1 MATTAPRR
9 TARTAN
15 TQTANNELNIIP
27 ASQWLKDNQIVGM
40 DASVSVNTNGYP
52 FVGFTNK
59 AGVRETIYFSR
70 NSAKYFSEEDV
81 FDTAQAQL
89 DFLRTISF
97 ADTTNAQGEKRTKMF
112 MAKES
117 ISIVDILAQL

>member
-1 MATTAPRR
+1 MKTTVRKTVAKKG
-9 TARTAN
+9 TQSAN
-15 TQTANNELNIIP
+15 GELNIIP
-27 ASQWLKDNQIVGM
+27 ASQWLKDNSIVGM
-40 DASVSVNTNGYP
+40 DAAVSVNTNGYP

-59 AGVRETIYFSR
+59 AGVRETIYFSV

-81 FDTAQAQL
+81 FDTAEAQL
-89 DFLRTISF
+89 EFLRSISF

-112 MAKES
+112 MAKET

>member
-1 MATTAPRR
+1 MKP
-9 TARTAN
+9 TARKTVAKKG
-15 TQTANNELNIIP
+15 TQSTNGELNIIP

-40 DASVSVNTNGYP
+40 DAAVSVNTNGYP

-59 AGVRETIYFSR
+59 AGVRENIYLSV

-81 FDTAQAQL
+81 FDTAEAQL
-89 DFLRTISF
+89 EFLRSISF

-112 MAKES
+112 MAKET

>member
-1 MATTAPRR
+1 MKTTVRKTVAKKG
-9 TARTAN
+9 TQSAN
-15 TQTANNELNIIP
+15 GELNIIP

-40 DASVSVNTNGYP
+40 DAAVSVNTNGYP

-59 AGVRETIYFSR
+59 AGVRENIYFSVKT
-70 NSAKYFSEEDV
+70 AKYFSEEDV
-81 FDTAQAQL
+81 FDTAEAQL
-89 DFLRTISF
+89 EFLRSISF

-112 MAKES
+112 MAKET

>member
-1 MATTAPRR
+1 MKTTATRR
-9 TARTAN
+9 TVARAN
-15 TQTANNELNIIP
+15 TQSTNSELNIIP

-59 AGVRETIYFSR
+59 AGVRENIYFSVKT
-70 NSAKYFSEEDV
+70 AKYFSEEDV
-81 FDTAQAQL
+81 FDTAEAQL
-89 DFLRTISF
+89 EFLRSISF

-112 MAKES
+112 MAKETV
-117 ISIVDILAQL
+117 SIVDILAQL

>member
-1 MATTAPRR
+1 MKTTARK
-9 TARTAN
+9 TVAKKGTQSAN
-15 TQTANNELNIIP
+15 GELNIIP

-40 DASVSVNTNGYP
+40 DAAVSVNTNGYP

-59 AGVRETIYFSR
+59 AGVRENIYFSV

-81 FDTAQAQL
+81 FDTAEAQL
-89 DFLRTISF
+89 QFLRSISF

-112 MAKES
+112 MAKETV
-117 ISIVDILAQL
+117 SIVDILAQL

>member
-1 MATTAPRR
+1 MKTI
-9 TARTAN
+9 ARKTVAKKG
-15 TQTANNELNIIP
+15 TQSTNGELDIIP
-27 ASQWLKDNQIVGM
+27 ASQWLKDNDIVGM

-59 AGVRETIYFSR
+59 AGVRENIYFSV
-70 NSAKYFSEEDV
+70 NSSKYFSEEDV
-81 FDTAQAQL
+81 FDTPEAQL
-89 DFLRTISF
+89 EFLRSISF

-112 MAKES
+112 MAKET

>member
-1 MATTAPRR
+1 MKTTVRKTVAKKG
-9 TARTAN
+9 TQSAN
-15 TQTANNELNIIP
+15 GELNIIP
-27 ASQWLKDNQIVGM
+27 ASQWLKDNGIVGM
-40 DASVSVNTNGYP
+40 DAAVSVNTNGYP

-59 AGVRETIYFSR
+59 AGVRENIYFSV

-81 FDTAQAQL
+81 FDTAEAQL
-89 DFLRTISF
+89 AFLRSISF

-112 MAKES
+112 MAKET

>member
-1 MATTAPRR
+1 MKTTARK
-9 TARTAN
+9 TVAKKG
-15 TQTANNELNIIP
+15 TQSTNGELNIIP

-40 DASVSVNTNGYP
+40 DAAVSENTNGYP

-59 AGVRETIYFSR
+59 QGVRENIYFSVKT
-70 NSAKYFSEEDV
+70 AKYFSEEDT
-81 FDTAQAQL
+81 FDTAEAQL
-89 DFLRTISF
+89 EFLRSISF

-112 MAKES
+112 MAKET

>member
-1 MATTAPRR
+1 MKTTARK
-9 TARTAN
+9 TVAKKGTQSAN
-15 TQTANNELNIIP
+15 DELNIIP

-40 DASVSVNTNGYP
+40 DAAVSVNTNGYP

-59 AGVRETIYFSR
+59 AGVRENIYFSV

-81 FDTAQAQL
+81 FDTAEAQL
-89 DFLRTISF
+89 EFLRSISF

-112 MAKES
+112 MAKET

>member
-1 MATTAPRR
+1 
-9 TARTAN
+9 
-15 TQTANNELNIIP
+15 
-27 ASQWLKDNQIVGM
+27 M

-59 AGVRETIYFSR
+59 AGVRENIYFSVKT
-70 NSAKYFSEEDV
+70 AKYFSEEDV
-81 FDTAQAQL
+81 FDTAEAQL
-89 DFLRTISF
+89 EFLRSISF

-112 MAKES
+112 MAKET

>member
-1 MATTAPRR
+1 MKP
-9 TARTAN
+9 TARKTVAKKG
-15 TQTANNELNIIP
+15 TQSTNGELNIIP

-40 DASVSVNTNGYP
+40 DAAVSVNTNGYP

-59 AGVRETIYFSR
+59 AGVRENIYFSVKT
-70 NSAKYFSEEDV
+70 AKYFSEEDV
-81 FDTAQAQL
+81 FDTAEAQL
-89 DFLRTISF
+89 EFLRSISF

-112 MAKES
+112 MAKET

>member
-1 MATTAPRR
+1 MKTTARK
-9 TARTAN
+9 TVAKKETQSAN
-15 TQTANNELNIIP
+15 SELNIIP

-59 AGVRETIYFSR
+59 AGVRENIYFSVKT
-70 NSAKYFSEEDV
+70 AKYFSEEDV
-81 FDTAQAQL
+81 FDTAEAQL
-89 DFLRTISF
+89 EFLRSISF

-112 MAKES
+112 MAKET